1 MVSTLSPTAAG
12 ARDGRHD
19 PPRRP
24 FRPGRSRR
32 LGLEPSRPA
41 RWTLRLLAILY
52 VGIVVL
58 LPLGTVV
65 YRTFS
70 GGAAPVWEAIDQPEV
85 WNAFKLT
92 AEVAVLAVI
101 ANTVFG
107 VGMALLLVR
116 TRFPG
121 RKVLDFL
128 LDIPLAISP
137 IVVGLA
143 LILVYGQHGW
153 FGGAL
158 ADAGVQIIFSFPGM
172 VLATIF
178 VSLPLVLREVVP
190 VLREAGTEQEQAAQ
204 SLGANAWQRFLRI
217 TLPTIKW
224 AIAYGVVLSLARSLG
239 EFGAVKVVSGNLVG
253 RTQTA
258 TLVIEDRYNNF
269 EQTAAYSIAFVLVMV
284 SIIAIVVISLIRP
297 KEGR

>member
-1 MVSTLSPTAAG
+1 MVSTLSPTDGAKEAA
-12 ARDGRHD
+12 A
-19 PPRRP
+19 PP
-24 FRPGRSRR
+24 RSRR
-32 LGLEPSRPA
+32 RPARGRQRRLGVEPSRPT
-41 RWTLRLLAILY
+41 RYLLRFLAVAY

-58 LPLGTVV
+58 LPLGTVF

-70 GGAAPVWEAIDQPEV
+70 NGIEPVWQAIDQPDV

-92 AEVAVLAVI
+92 AKIAVLAVI

-121 RKVLDFL
+121 RKILDFL

-143 LILVYGQHGW
+143 LILVYGQNGW

-158 ADAGVQIIFSFPGM
+158 ADAGVQVIFSFPGM
-172 VLATIF
+172 VMATIF

-190 VLREAGTEQEQAAQ
+190 VLQEAGTEQEQAAQ
-204 SLGANAWQRFLRI
+204 SLGANAWQRFRRI

-224 AIAYGVVLSLARSLG
+224 AVAYGMVLSLARSLG

-253 RTQTA
+253 ETQTA

-269 EQTAAYSIAFVLVMV
+269 EQTAAYAIAFVLVMV
-284 SIIAIVVISLIRP
+284 SILTIIVISLIRP